1 MHEDNISWE
10 KNAFPA
16 ENMKIMLIGGTTDAG
31 DEGALWIVKP
41 SDSSRGRGVYLLR
54 ELGEL
59 AYDRLSIVQRWIS
72 LFVSCPTTAIIVR
85 PNGIFFW
92 STVAYHCAN

>member
-1 MHEDNISWE
+1 MFGQTNSDVHPSLRIVQTFCWHEG
-10 KNAFPA
+10 K
-16 ENMKIMLIGGTTDAG
+16 TDAG

-59 AYDRLSIVQRWIS
+59 AYDRLSIVQRWTT
-72 LFVSCPTTAIIVR
+72 VGPAPTA
-85 PNGIFFW
+85 FW
-92 STVAYHCAN
+92 G